1 MNKERTKFR
10 LAFNNRTKRMI
21 GIVLLI
27 IGFALLFISR
37 ISQRFA
43 DWYSAHIYSIGVNV
57 IGRVMGILP
66 VSASEVL
73 LYMLLA
79 LLFAVVVR
87 VIVVGR
93 KDYIRQSVWNLFLLI
108 CVLFFLYV
116 VNCGVNYYRATFS
129 ENAGIDASE
138 YTMQDL
144 AETCRWLTER
154 VREDSANINRDEG
167 QVMTLA
173 HVNVEEE
180 SRRAMQR
187 LGKKQPVL
195 EGYYP
200 KPKGLMFPWILS
212 VQNLTGIYSPFT
224 VEANYNTGITAYN
237 IPFTACHELS
247 HLRGFMEEKEANF
260 IGFLACRESDVP
272 EFRYSGSLM
281 GWIYCMNVLYR
292 TDYEAWEEIRSIFPK
307 EAEADLRA
315 NNEYWEKYDTP
326 VAEVSNKINDTYLKA
341 NGQSDGVESYDRM
354 VDLIVS
360 EYLAGAL

>member
-1 MNKERTKFR
+1 M
-10 LAFNNRTKRMI
+10 
-21 GIVLLI
+21 I

-180 SRRAMQR
+180 SRRAMR
-187 LGKKQPVL
+187 LGKKRPVL
-195 EGYYP
+195 EG
-200 KPKGLMFPWILS
+200 I
-212 VQNLTGIYSPFT
+212 
-224 VEANYNTGITAYN
+224 
-237 IPFTACHELS
+237 
-247 HLRGFMEEKEANF
+247 
-260 IGFLACRESDVP
+260 
-272 EFRYSGSLM
+272 
-281 GWIYCMNVLYR
+281 
-292 TDYEAWEEIRSIFPK
+292 IRSPK
-307 EAEADLRA
+307 
-315 NNEYWEKYDTP
+315 
-326 VAEVSNKINDTYLKA
+326 V
-341 NGQSDGVESYDRM
+341 
-354 VDLIVS
+354 
-360 EYLAGAL
+360 

>member
-1 MNKERTKFR
+1 
-10 LAFNNRTKRMI
+10 
-21 GIVLLI
+21 
-27 IGFALLFISR
+27 
-37 ISQRFA
+37 
-43 DWYSAHIYSIGVNV
+43 
-57 IGRVMGILP
+57 
-66 VSASEVL
+66 
-73 LYMLLA
+73 
-79 LLFAVVVR
+79 
-87 VIVVGR
+87 
-93 KDYIRQSVWNLFLLI
+93 
-108 CVLFFLYV
+108 
-116 VNCGVNYYRATFS
+116 
-129 ENAGIDASE
+129 
-138 YTMQDL
+138 
-144 AETCRWLTER
+144 
-154 VREDSANINRDEG
+154 
-167 QVMTLA
+167 
-173 HVNVEEE
+173 
-180 SRRAMQR
+180 
-187 LGKKQPVL
+187 
-195 EGYYP
+195 
-200 KPKGLMFPWILS
+200 MFPWILS

-292 TDYEAWEEIRSIFPK
+292 TDYEAWEEIRSTFPK